1 MPAPET
7 LQPKSN
13 AASTALLD
21 RLKRLYPV
29 TIELS
34 LARLHTLLAKL
45 GNPQLLMGPVI
56 HVAGTNGKGSVCAYL
71 AAMTT
76 ATGLRTH
83 WYSSPHLV
91 TFHERIRLS
100 RDLTTNPGQPLPISE
115 AGLVDVLNR
124 VEQINAGDPITFFEI
139 TTAAAFVAFA
149 EHPADLVILEV
160 GLGGR
165 FDATN
170 VIDQPLA
177 CVITPVSIDHA
188 EYLGN
193 TLAKIAR
200 EKAGIL
206 KRGVKAIIA
215 AQPDDALDTIRTIAQ
230 QVGAPL
236 LLTGEDF
243 DAYEQRGRLVF
254 QNTATLLD
262 LPKPALVG
270 RHQIANAGTAIATA
284 LQIPGISK
292 GGIERGLIS
301 VQWPARMQR
310 LTGGM
315 LSALVPSPNELW
327 LDGGHNPAGGQALA
341 QTIADLDERASK
353 PLIMIV
359 GMMGAKDAAGFLTPF
374 ATLAHHV
381 IAVPVP
387 ATHETPMAPHA
398 LARIATSLGLPTSTA
413 ASLPEALAKA
423 CQSTPDPKR
432 VLICG
437 SLYLAGHVLALEA
450 GP

>member
-1 MPAPET
+1 MPKPET
-7 LQPKSN
+7 SD
-13 AASTALLD
+13 ALLD

-34 LARLHTLLAKL
+34 LDRLRKLLAKL
-45 GNPQLLMGPVI
+45 GDPQLRMGPVV

-71 AAMTT
+71 AAFAT
-76 ATGLRTH
+76 AAGLRTH

-91 TFHERIRLS
+91 SFHERIRLS
-100 RDLTTNPGQPLPISE
+100 ALPALPAQVSE
-115 AGLVDVLNR
+115 TQLVDYLTR
-124 VEQINAGDPITFFEI
+124 VETANAGDPITFFEI
-139 TTAAAFVAFA
+139 TTAAAFLAFV

-170 VIDQPLA
+170 VIDKPLA

-193 TLAKIAR
+193 TLAKIAG

-215 AQPDDALDTIRTIAQ
+215 AQPDEALDTIRAVAAR
-230 QVGAPL
+230 VGATL
-236 LLTGEDF
+236 VLTGEDF

-270 RHQIANAGTAIATA
+270 RHQIANAGTAIAAA
-284 LQIPGISK
+284 LEIPGMSK
-292 GGIERGLIS
+292 AAIEQGLIS

-310 LTGGM
+310 LTGGA
-315 LSALVPSPNELW
+315 LSALVPGPSELW

-341 QTIADLDERASK
+341 QTVAELEERASK
-353 PLIMIV
+353 PLVMIT
-359 GMMGAKDAAGFLTPF
+359 GMMGAKDAAGFLAPF
-374 ATLAHHV
+374 ATLARHV

-387 ATHETPMAPHA
+387 ATHELPMPPAQLAKSAAALKLPAAVASSVPDA
-398 LARIATSLGLPTSTA
+398 LA
-413 ASLPEALAKA
+413 LAD
-423 CQSTPDPKR
+423 TLVPGPKR
-432 VLICG
+432 LLICG
-437 SLYLAGHVLALEA
+437 SLYLAGHVLKLEA
-450 GP
+450 AAVNRS

>member
-1 MPAPET
+1 MPKPET
-7 LQPKSN
+7 SD
-13 AASTALLD
+13 ALLD

-34 LARLHTLLAKL
+34 LDRLHKLLAKL
-45 GNPQLLMGPVI
+45 GDPHKRMGPVV
-56 HVAGTNGKGSVCAYL
+56 HVAGTNGKGSVCAFL
-71 AAMTT
+71 AAMAT
-76 ATGLRTH
+76 AAGLRTH

-91 TFHERIRLS
+91 SFHERIRLAN
-100 RDLTTNPGQPLPISE
+100 NPGLPTPISE
-115 AGLVDVLNR
+115 KQLVDTLIR
-124 VEQINAGDPITFFEI
+124 VEQVNAGDPITFFEI
-139 TTAAAFVAFA
+139 TTAAAFLAFA
-149 EHPADLVILEV
+149 EQSSDLVILEV

-170 VIDQPLA
+170 VIDKPLA

-193 TLAKIAR
+193 TLAKIAG

-215 AQPDDALDTIRTIAQ
+215 AQPDQALDTIRAVAQ
-230 QVGAPL
+230 RVSAPL
-236 LLTGEDF
+236 VLTGEDF

-270 RHQIANAGTAIATA
+270 RHQIANAGTAIAAA
-284 LQIPGISK
+284 LEIPGMSK
-292 GGIERGLIS
+292 AAIEQGLTT

-310 LTGGM
+310 LTGGA
-315 LSALVPSPNELW
+315 LSALVPSPSELW

-341 QTIADLDERASK
+341 QTLADLEERASK

-359 GMMGAKDAAGFLTPF
+359 GMMGAKDAAGFLSPF
-374 ATLAHHV
+374 ATLARHV

-387 ATHETPMAPHA
+387 ATHEAPMPPEV
-398 LARIATSLGLPTSTA
+398 LAKVSAGLGLPTSMA
-413 ASLPEALAKA
+413 AGVRDALVKA
-423 CQSTPDPKR
+423 NQQTPDPKR
-432 VLICG
+432 ILICG
-437 SLYLAGHVLALEA
+437 SLYLAGHVLGLEA
-450 GP
+450 ERAA

>member
-1 MPAPET
+1 MAKSESSPHET
-7 LQPKSN
+7 SDV
-13 AASTALLD
+13 LLD

-34 LARLHTLLAKL
+34 LERLHKLLAKL
-45 GNPQLLMGPVI
+45 GNPQKRMGPIV

-71 AAMTT
+71 AAMAT
-76 ATGLRTH
+76 AAGLRVH

-91 TFHERIRLS
+91 SFHERIRLAS
-100 RDLTTNPGQPLPISE
+100 NPALPAPISE
-115 AGLVDVLNR
+115 QQLINTLTR
-124 VEQINAGDPITFFEI
+124 VEQTNAGNPITFFEI
-139 TTAAAFVAFA
+139 TTAAAFLAFA
-149 EHPADLVILEV
+149 EHPAELVILEV

-188 EYLGN
+188 EYLGD

-200 EKAGIL
+200 GKAGIL
-206 KRGVKAIIA
+206 KRGVKAIVA
-215 AQPDDALDTIRTIAQ
+215 SQPDEALETIRAVAGR
-230 QVGAPL
+230 VGAPL
-236 LLTGEDF
+236 VLTGEDF

-254 QNTATLLD
+254 QNAAALLD
-262 LPKPALVG
+262 LPKPALIG
-270 RHQIANAGTAIATA
+270 RHQIANAGTAIAAA
-284 LQIPGISK
+284 LEIPGMSK
-292 GGIERGLIS
+292 AAIERGLVE

-310 LTGGM
+310 LTGGA
-315 LSALVPSPNELW
+315 LSALVPGPSELW

-341 QTIADLDERASK
+341 QTLADLEDRASK

-359 GMMGAKDAAGFLTPF
+359 GMMGAKDASGFLSPF
-374 ATLAHHV
+374 ATLARQV

-387 ATHETPMAPHA
+387 ATHEAPMAPEL
-398 LARIATSLGLPTSTA
+398 LAKAAAGLGMSTATA
-413 ASLPEALAKA
+413 ASVSEALVLAN
-423 CQSTPDPKR
+423 CSTPSPKR

-437 SLYLAGHVLALEA
+437 SLYLAGHVLMLEA
-450 GP
+450 ARATD